1 MQTDH
6 QKVGLAMFEIEGFQK
21 GSVKRCFLNI
31 ATKRD
36 RLPRFSDVHVQNL
49 AMFSDVDDHFIQPI
63 PFQNQPIPY
72 KNQPTPSSKTKTPL
86 NKNKRLPSPKHT
98 SPLQQSTSPLT

>member
-49 AMFSDVDDHFIQPI
+49 AMFSDVDDQPI
-63 PFQNQPIPY
+63 PFPKSTYPLSKSTY
-72 KNQPTPSSKTKTPL
+72 PFSKTTCPFQKSADPFNFQKTTDPG
-86 NKNKRLPSPKHT
+86 
-98 SPLQQSTSPLT
+98 QS

>member
-21 GSVKRCFLNI
+21 GLVQRCFLNI

-49 AMFSDVDDHFIQPI
+49 AMFSDVDDQLI
-63 PFQNQPIPY
+63 PFFNQLIPFSNQLIPY
-72 KNQPTPSSKTKTPL
+72 RCSRNPAMFFPI
-86 NKNKRLPSPKHT
+86 
-98 SPLQQSTSPLT
+98 